1 MDLIVNSAEVVL
13 AEELAYALPKTGSYV
28 VERKNCSFFPDSGG
42 SYSPTNGTKVI
53 RFRIASQGQWA
64 DFKTLKVMFDVSNT
78 GNKAVPLLPIG
89 RAHAF
94 FKRLVIS
101 CRGVI
106 MEDISDFNAVSEM
119 FYLLNGGDSN
129 KNNSV
134 EEFGYTNNVKDRST
148 VAAYP
153 GITADNKTVSFTPM
167 CGLIDIKK
175 YLPLTY
181 VPIEISLELA
191 DASDPVVSVQ
201 AAAPFEAGTIS
212 VDWSIFNPIIKIDL
226 LQLDNGLENSYVEH
240 FSSGKSINI
249 VYETVVSTLQS
260 TGTRSSQINISR
272 SLSKMTGVYM
282 SLRNSRALAN
292 AEYHS
297 KPWNTFYAPNKGD
310 AITTAA
316 QDLAASFAKEDFT
329 KIQLQIGSRLFP
341 DTPIKSYSEA
351 FSSLRKSL
359 KIHGSDR
366 DLHSV
371 DINGLEYRTN
381 KFIVGFP
388 TDKVSNLSFTGM
400 NTRNNLI
407 TLNIDCEDAKKPTA
421 VFVAITSQQILEIS
435 DTGCEVID

>member
-78 GNKAVPLLPIG
+78 GNNTLPLLPIG

-106 MEDISDFNAVSEM
+106 LEDISDFNAVSEM

-148 VAAYP
+148 LATYP
-153 GITADNKTVSFTPM
+153 GILADNKTVSFTPM

-191 DASDPVVSVQ
+191 DASDPVVTAQ
-201 AAAPFEAGTIS
+201 AADSFIAANIS
-212 VDWSIFNPIIKIDL
+212 TGWTIFNPVIKIDL

-260 TGTRSSQINISR
+260 TSTRNSQINISR
-272 SLSKMTGVYM
+272 SLSKMTGVFM
-282 SLRNSRALAN
+282 SLRNTAATP
-292 AEYHS
+292 EYYN
-297 KPWNTFYAPNKGD
+297 KPWNTFYAPNRGAGAQTD
-310 AITTAA
+310 AAA
-316 QDLAASFAKEDFT
+316 LGASFAKEAFT

-407 TLNIDCEDAKKPTA
+407 TLNIDCEEANKPTS